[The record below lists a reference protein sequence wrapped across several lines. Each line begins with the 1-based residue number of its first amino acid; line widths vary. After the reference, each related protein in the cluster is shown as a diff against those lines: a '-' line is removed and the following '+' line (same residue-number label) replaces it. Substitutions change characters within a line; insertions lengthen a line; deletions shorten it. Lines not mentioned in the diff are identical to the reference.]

1 VGKNSGARG
10 GAGKEGKDFG
20 KGEQKFVRGF
30 RKTRRQRRERG
41 KDGIYRDWIHVALPA
56 SKVLRFRA
64 AAMELVK
71 KHGVQVLESGLWI
84 QPELF
89 SMPLGI
95 HDDATNKAQLT
106 LEETV
111 DQLLHLVHEMG
122 GSMEYTHGVGVKL
135 ASLMAEEHGYGVE
148 VMRRIKKTLDP
159 RGIMN
164 PGKMAL

>member
-1 VGKNSGARG
+1 MQN
-10 GAGKEGKDFG
+10 
-20 KGEQKFVRGF
+20 
-30 RKTRRQRRERG
+30 RRQRRERG

-56 SKVLRFRA
+56 SKVLPFRA

-95 HDDATNKAQLT
+95 HDDGTNKAQLT

>member
-1 VGKNSGARG
+1 
-10 GAGKEGKDFG
+10 
-20 KGEQKFVRGF
+20 
-30 RKTRRQRRERG
+30 
-41 KDGIYRDWIHVALPA
+41 
-56 SKVLRFRA
+56 
-64 AAMELVK
+64 
-71 KHGVQVLESGLWI
+71 LWI

-95 HDDATNKAQLT
+95 QDDGTNKAQLV

-111 DQLLHLVHEMG
+111 DELLHLVHEMG

-135 ASLMAEEHGYGVE
+135 APLMDEEHGYGAE

-159 RGIMN
+159 NGIMN